1 MSIFS
6 KKTAVTTPVAAVEPA
21 GPVVGKGAPTPKQ
34 REKAP
39 HRGPVPPPP
48 KTQREAFK
56 RAKTPSGAPM
66 SKEEK
71 KAAAASRRERMMRGD
86 DSAVLARDRGPVR
99 RYVRDVV
106 DARRNISGLLLP
118 VLIFSFVMSTLS
130 PLLQVY
136 GMILMLVVILA
147 SVADSVV
154 LGRQISR
161 RVRDKFPQGDPTG
174 VSVKGSALGY
184 YAFNRAM
191 LPRRFRAPRSRL
203 RPGDTV
209 D

>member
-6 KKTAVTTPVAAVEPA
+6 RKTAVSTPVAPAAPVE
-21 GPVVGKGAPTPKQ
+21 PVVGKGAPTPKQ
-34 REKAP
+34 RQKVP
-39 HRGPVPPPP
+39 HRGPVAPPP

-56 RAKTPSGAPM
+56 RAKTTSSTPM
-66 SKEEK
+66 TKEER
-71 KAAAASRRERMMRGD
+71 KAAAATRRERMMRGD
-86 DSAVLARDRGPVR
+86 DSAVLPRDRGPVR

-130 PLLQVY
+130 PVLQVY
-136 GMILMLVVILA
+136 GMLLMVVVILA

-161 RVRDKFPQGDPTG
+161 RVQVKFPKGDPTG
-174 VSVKGSALGY
+174 ISTKGSALGY

-191 LPRRFRAPRSRL
+191 LPRRFRAPRATK
-203 RPGDTV
+203 RPGDVV

>member
-6 KKTAVTTPVAAVEPA
+6 RKAAVTAPAAPVEPA
-21 GPVVGKGAPTPKQ
+21 EPVVGKGAPTPKR
-34 REKAP
+34 REKVP
-39 HRGPVPPPP
+39 HRGPVAPPP

-56 RAKTPSGAPM
+56 RAKTSSTPL
-66 SKEEK
+66 SKEER
-71 KAAAASRRERMMRGD
+71 KAAAATRRERMMRGD
-86 DSAVLARDRGPVR
+86 DAAVLPRDRGPVR

-118 VLIFSFVMSTLS
+118 VLIFSFVMTTLS
-130 PLLQVY
+130 PALQVY
-136 GMILMLVVILA
+136 GMLLLIVIILA

-161 RVRDKFPQGDPTG
+161 RVREKFPKGDPTG
-174 VSVKGSALGY
+174 VSTKGSALGY

-191 LPRRFRAPRSRL
+191 LPRRFRAPRARL
-203 RPGDTV
+203 RPGDVV

>member
-1 MSIFS
+1 M
-6 KKTAVTTPVAAVEPA
+6 T
-21 GPVVGKGAPTPKQ
+21 
-34 REKAP
+34 
-39 HRGPVPPPP
+39 
-48 KTQREAFK
+48 
-56 RAKTPSGAPM
+56 
-66 SKEEK
+66 KEER
-71 KAAAASRRERMMRGD
+71 KAAAAARRERMMRGD
-86 DSAVLARDRGPVR
+86 DAAVLPRDRGPVR
-99 RYVRDVV
+99 RFVRDVV

-136 GMILMLVVILA
+136 GMLLMIVVILA

-161 RVRDKFPQGDPTG
+161 RVRAKFPKGDPTG
-174 VSVKGSALGY
+174 ASTKGAALGY

-191 LPRRFRAPRSRL
+191 LPRRLRAPRARL
-203 RPGDTV
+203 RPGDVV